1 MDKEMNIL
9 FVHPLEG
16 NAYELY
22 KAFERKKNI
31 NIIHLLIV
39 KFKLVNNGLAPS

>member
-31 NIIHLLIV
+31 NIIPLLKEKLKLENNLLI
-39 KFKLVNNGLAPS
+39 